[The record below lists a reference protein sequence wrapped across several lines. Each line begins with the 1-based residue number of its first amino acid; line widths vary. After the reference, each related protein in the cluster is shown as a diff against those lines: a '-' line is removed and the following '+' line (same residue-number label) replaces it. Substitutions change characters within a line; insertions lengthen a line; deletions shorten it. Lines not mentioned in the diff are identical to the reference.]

1 MGRPPPPPPSSVK
14 NRQKYIY
21 RKSKAKVSSF
31 ANSTAAARVC
41 GWFGLKMA
49 NSVRFGGVVML
60 PGENSTSH
68 RRLMALFREDRA
80 HTSGPRQPFFE
91 HFFMGDDSSFS
102 SSDDTSLSLVQKFS
116 LSVHPSITY
125 PFMQHQSASSGGRF
139 CREARSSENLPLFR
153 HNFHT
158 PQRIIISP
166 PQKPSF
172 SIGFSL
178 APHTGRK
185 NPSQVFPARHFR

>member
-1 MGRPPPPPPSSVK
+1 
-14 NRQKYIY
+14 
-21 RKSKAKVSSF
+21 
-31 ANSTAAARVC
+31 
-41 GWFGLKMA
+41 
-49 NSVRFGGVVML
+49 ML
-60 PGENSTSH
+60 PGENSTPH

-166 PQKPSF
+166 PQKPSV
-172 SIGFSL
+172 SLGFSL

-185 NPSQVFPARHFR
+185 NPSQVFPARHFRWPPPCTKKN